1 MEQSLPA
8 EEFDADNAH
17 APGIPPTGKP
27 VELPRVAVM
36 NLKTERS
43 SIRSVSVSHILPSC
57 LLDSSSRSA

>member
-36 NLKTERS
+36 KFENRKIVHTFRER
-43 SIRSVSVSHILPSC
+43 VTHPAVVP
-57 LLDSSSRSA
+57 A